1 VGGSPLFGLLPTLLP
16 EETLL
21 RLYFIEVERLVLLG
35 FDHAVIDDAPYR
47 IVIHSHRH
55 SIGVTTYASEDTYS
69 RQDCEDPTRSPEDD
83 PDVPHSLPVRFSRPG
98 HARERRRPHKVNRSQ
113 TGSGNLPE
121 ASERPI
127 SHNQESG
134 AAAGSGLAA
143 REGRELSEAQLIRK
157 ACQGD
162 DRSVRILYERYA
174 PRVHAV
180 VRRIAGDD
188 ELAQDY
194 AQEAW
199 IRAIRALP
207 TFRGDS
213 RFSTWLHRIAVNAAL
228 QAARKAETQRKRQA
242 PMPEEVP
249 VPPPGGD
256 VLLQQQ
262 LEWALDRLPEG
273 MRQVMILHDVEGY
286 THEEIGEVLGVT
298 SGTSKSQLFK
308 ARARMRGLLGAL
320 DRDSGTHEE
329 AEAWSI

>member
-1 VGGSPLFGLLPTLLP
+1 MQTRECPL
-16 EETLL
+16 
-21 RLYFIEVERLVLLG
+21 
-35 FDHAVIDDAPYR
+35 
-47 IVIHSHRH
+47 
-55 SIGVTTYASEDTYS
+55 
-69 RQDCEDPTRSPEDD
+69 
-83 PDVPHSLPVRFSRPG
+83 
-98 HARERRRPHKVNRSQ
+98 N
-113 TGSGNLPE
+113 
-121 ASERPI
+121 
-127 SHNQESG
+127 
-134 AAAGSGLAA
+134 
-143 REGRELSEAQLIRK
+143 EAQLIQK

-162 DRSVRILYERYA
+162 GQAVRMLYERYA

-228 QAARKAETQRKRQA
+228 QAARKAETRNKRLA
-242 PMPEEVP
+242 PMPEQVP
-249 VPPPGGD
+249 VAPPRGD
-256 VLLQQQ
+256 ALLQQR

-273 MRQVMILHDVEGY
+273 MRRVMILHDVEGY

-308 ARARMRGLLGAL
+308 ARAKMRDMLGDL
-320 DRDSGTHEE
+320 DMPDSQQEVE
-329 AEAWSI
+329 SWSI